1 MAAKHRTPR
10 RAIAAI
16 VSFLLTACIPATAES
31 EMPISAPAPGTPLI
45 SIHNPLVL
53 PVGDTP
59 LSSGGPFQGWPGVEV
74 ERHGLKIFHP
84 HGWLFASSQEQLRAL
99 RPQLD
104 EAEMAD
110 ALLTERESYVDSLTP
125 AGQEQLFAGTGFP
138 FDPHSPPLE
147 TNGFHLLAVPS
158 EGRSLE
164 TYARELAAQLQ
175 ASGLA
180 LVRSIEIGPG
190 LRPWGEQVATIR
202 YRIDGVR
209 AFRDRVVTV
218 PRPNVDGRQVVLLS
232 PDGGTFLTVTYDLWG
247 EHSEWVEGLLHEVVR
262 RVQWLEDPALKP
274 HTGPT
279 VASNHSMNVRRGP
292 GTDHPVIG
300 GAAADQQFAAISRN
314 ASGDWWQIVFDG
326 RLAWLHNDYVT
337 ASADADDV
345 PLADGTGWLKYDD
358 DASGLSISFPSTWRY
373 FDPARPTAADLAL
386 FSAAV
391 RYDSEQ
397 FDVAGLG
404 QMVSTMTY
412 RRDDAVTGL
421 GLHTGPAGREA
432 SNFVLVFT
440 FAANGQTLKDYAQ
453 AAAAHTYSI
462 TPARVRT
469 SVGLRPSGEEV
480 VLVRYR
486 ENETNNEVWQA
497 WLLSPDGETLA
508 ALAFSIHSDEIA
520 ALRPVLNEIVR
531 RLRWTG

>member
-1 MAAKHRTPR
+1 MAAKHRTSR

-16 VSFLLTACIPATAES
+16 VSLLLTACVPATAGPEI
-31 EMPISAPAPGTPLI
+31 PISAPAPAAPLI

-59 LSSGGPFQGWPGVEV
+59 LSSGGPFQGWPEVEV
-74 ERHGLKIFHP
+74 EGHGLKIFHP
-84 HGWLFASSQEQLRAL
+84 NGWLFASSQEELRAL

-104 EAEMAD
+104 DAEMAD
-110 ALLTERESYVDSLTP
+110 ALLKERESYVDSLTP
-125 AGQEQLFAGTGFP
+125 AGQEQLFAGAGFP
-138 FDPHSPPLE
+138 FDPNAAPLE

-175 ASGLA
+175 ASGLT
-180 LVRSIEIGPG
+180 LVKSIEIGHG
-190 LRPWGEQVATIR
+190 LRPWGEQTATIR

-218 PRPNVDGRQVVLLS
+218 PGANVDGRQVVLLS
-232 PDGGTFLTVTYDLWG
+232 PDGGTFLTVTYDVWG

-262 RVQWLEDPALKP
+262 RVQWLEDPALQP
-274 HTGPT
+274 HSGPT
-279 VASNHSMNVRRGP
+279 LTINRSMNVRRGP

-300 GAAADQQFAAISRN
+300 GAAADQQFDAISRN
-314 ASGDWWQIVFDG
+314 ASGEWWQIVFSG
-326 RLAWLHNDYVT
+326 QLAWLHSDYVT
-337 ASADADDV
+337 ASADAEDV

-358 DASGLSISFPSTWRY
+358 DAHGLSVSFPSTWRY

-386 FSAAV
+386 FSAAK

-397 FDVAGLG
+397 FNVAGLG
-404 QMVSTMTY
+404 RMVSTMTY

-421 GLHTGPAGREA
+421 GLHAGRTDREA
-432 SNFVLVFT
+432 SNFALVFS
-440 FAANGQTLKDYAQ
+440 FAANGRTLDDYAQ

-462 TPARVRT
+462 EPARVAT
-469 SVGLRPSGEEV
+469 SVSLRPSGEEV
-480 VLVRYR
+480 VSVRYR
-486 ENETNNEVWQA
+486 EYETDSEVWQV

-508 ALAFSIHSDEIA
+508 ALGFSIHRDQFA
-520 ALRPVLNEIVR
+520 ALKPVLNEIVR
-531 RLRWTG
+531 RLRWIG

>member
-1 MAAKHRTPR
+1 MAARHRTPR
-10 RAIAAI
+10 WAIAAI
-16 VSFLLTACIPATAES
+16 VSLLLTACVPATAGP
-31 EMPISAPAPGTPLI
+31 EMPISAPPPAPPLI

-84 HGWLFASSQEQLRAL
+84 HGWLFASTQEELHAL

-104 EAEMAD
+104 DAEMSD
-110 ALLTERESYVDSLTP
+110 ALLRERESYVDSLTP
-125 AGQEQLFAGTGFP
+125 AGQEHLFAGTGFP
-138 FDPHSPPLE
+138 FDPNSEPLE

-175 ASGLA
+175 TSRLA
-180 LVRSIEIGPG
+180 AVRSIEIGPG
-190 LRPWGEQVATIR
+190 LRPWGEQTATIR
-202 YRIDGVR
+202 YRIDGLR
-209 AFRDRVVTV
+209 AFPDRVVTV
-218 PRPNVDGRQVVLLS
+218 PRALVDGRQVVLHS
-232 PDGGTFLTVTYDLWG
+232 PDGETFLTVTYDVWG

-274 HTGPT
+274 RAAPT
-279 VASNHSMNVRRGP
+279 LTLNNSMNVRRGP

-300 GAAADQQFAAISRN
+300 GAAADQQFTAISKN
-314 ASGDWWQIVFDG
+314 ASGDWWQIVFSG
-326 RLAWLHNDYVT
+326 RLAWLHSDYVT
-337 ASADADDV
+337 ASADADAV

-358 DASGLSISFPSTWRY
+358 DATGLSVSFPSSWRY

-386 FSAAV
+386 FSAAI

-397 FDVAGLG
+397 LDVAGLG
-404 QMVSTMTY
+404 RMVSTMTY

-421 GLHTGPAGREA
+421 GLHSGPTDREA
-432 SNFVLVFT
+432 SNFVLVLAI
-440 FAANGQTLKDYAQ
+440 AANGQTLEDYAQ

-462 TPARVRT
+462 EPARVER
-469 SVGLRPSGEEV
+469 SFGLRPSGEEV
-480 VLVRYR
+480 VSVRYR
-486 ENETNNEVWQA
+486 ESGTNSEVWQV
-497 WLLSPDGETLA
+497 WLLSPDSETLA
-508 ALAFSIHSDEIA
+508 ALAFSIHRDEFA
-520 ALRPVLNEIVR
+520 ALKPLLNEIVR
-531 RLRWTG
+531 RLRWIG

>member
-1 MAAKHRTPR
+1 MAANHRIPR
-10 RAIAAI
+10 WAVAAI
-16 VSFLLTACIPATAES
+16 VSLLLTACMPATAGP
-31 EMPISAPAPGTPLI
+31 EMPISAPPPAPPLI
-45 SIHNPLVL
+45 SVHNPLVL
-53 PVGDTP
+53 PIGDTP
-59 LSSGGPFQGWPGVEV
+59 LSSGGPFQGWPAVEV

-84 HGWLFASSQEQLRAL
+84 HGWLFASSREELRAL

-104 EAEMAD
+104 GAAMPD
-110 ALLTERESYVDSLTP
+110 ALLKERESYVDSLTP
-125 AGQEQLFAGTGFP
+125 TGQEQLFAGAGFP

-164 TYARELAAQLQ
+164 TYARQLAAQLQ

-180 LVRSIEIGPG
+180 VVMSIEIGPG
-190 LRPWGEQVATIR
+190 LRPWAEQTATVR
-202 YRIDGVR
+202 YRIDGAR
-209 AFRDRVVTV
+209 AFPDRVVTV
-218 PRPNVDGRQVVLLS
+218 PRAHLDGRQVVLLS
-232 PDGGTFLTVTYDLWG
+232 PDRGTFLTVTYDVWG

-262 RVQWLEDPALKP
+262 RVQWLEDPDLKP
-274 HTGPT
+274 RSGPT
-279 VASNHSMNVRRGP
+279 VTTKNSMNVRRGP

-300 GAAADQQFAAISRN
+300 GAPADQQYAAISRN
-314 ASGDWWQIVFDG
+314 ASGDWWQIVFNG

-337 ASADADDV
+337 ASADADDA
-345 PLADGTGWLKYDD
+345 PQADGTGWLKYDD
-358 DASGLSISFPSTWRY
+358 DALGLSVSLPSTWRY

-404 QMVSTMTY
+404 RMVSVMTY

-421 GLHTGPAGREA
+421 GLHTGPADRAA
-432 SNFVLVFT
+432 SNFVLVLAV
-440 FAANGQTLKDYAQ
+440 AANGRTLDDYAR

-462 TPARVRT
+462 EPARVET
-469 SVGLRPSGEEV
+469 SVRLRPSGERV
-480 VLVRYR
+480 VSVRYR
-486 ENETNNEVWQA
+486 ESGTNSEVWQV

-508 ALAFSIHSDEIA
+508 ALAFSIHRDEFA

-531 RLRWTG
+531 RLRWIG